1 MADKPHIYMPV
12 DIKTLKPLP
21 EEYKIKPKEEPVQW
35 FAMRAIYRYE
45 IFIKEKLEADNFK
58 CFVPLEIKERV
69 IHGRKTRTWAPV
81 INNLI
86 FVQAKKSELHKWK
99 QTEPRLQYLM
109 KRAEGGRYT
118 QIVIP
123 DDQMTSFI
131 RIYENGNHEVRAME
145 TDFKPGMAVRVISGP
160 FQGMT
165 GRFQKV
171 KGHRERR
178 FVITLDNVAFIST
191 TDVGIGMIE
200 KI

>member
-1 MADKPHIYMPV
+1 MPA

-21 EEYKIKPKEEPVQW
+21 EEYKRREEPTQW

-45 IFIKEKLEADNFK
+45 IFIKEKLEADNFE
-58 CFVPLEIKERV
+58 CFVPLEIKEKV

-86 FVQAKKSELHKWK
+86 FVKAKKSELQKWK

-109 KRAEGGRYT
+109 KPKEGGGFT

-123 DDQMTSFI
+123 DVQMTSFI
-131 RIYENGNHEVRAME
+131 RVYENSNHEVQAME

-165 GRFQKV
+165 GHFQSV